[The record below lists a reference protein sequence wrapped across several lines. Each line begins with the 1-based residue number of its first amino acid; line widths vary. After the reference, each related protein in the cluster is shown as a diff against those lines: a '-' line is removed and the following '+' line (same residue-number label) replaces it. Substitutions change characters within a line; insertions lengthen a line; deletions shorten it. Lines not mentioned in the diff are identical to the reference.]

1 MEFLSE
7 SSLDNLVLIALMKFR
22 FMLEMDLVVTF
33 ICRSFVGS
41 LHVERDGLDARQGE
55 VGILDILAVYLF
67 VPVQQIGVLELL
79 DRLVCDF
86 GNPEVIPQAPVFKD
100 HFLKVFKVI
109 PFVIVSINVLK
120 ELSDVLFFIHDFR
133 WGFHLDT
140 FYHDFGD

>member
-33 ICRSFVGS
+33 ICRSFVGA

-55 VGILDILAVYLF
+55 VGILDVLAVYLF

-86 GNPEVIPQAPVFKD
+86 GNPEVVP
-100 HFLKVFKVI
+100 
-109 PFVIVSINVLK
+109 
-120 ELSDVLFFIHDFR
+120 
-133 WGFHLDT
+133 
-140 FYHDFGD
+140 